1 MKDLKCWIYLFAMS
15 MPCEDLLGDFYKKT
29 KTEEFF
35 DFKYEPKNNIS
46 NICHSVNKGGYRWYT
61 NAGECKGE

>member
-1 MKDLKCWIYLFAMS
+1 

-35 DFKYEPKNNIS
+35 DLKYEPKNNIS
-46 NICHSVNKGGYRWYT
+46 NICLSVNKGGYRWYT